1 MIKPRTI
8 ASQERLEEGDWETM
22 SLARSQKT
30 DFQILGH
37 CIIMTF
43 PLEQAPAPMSDLL
56 TTLKRLSKHS
66 PLIQRRDALEA
77 GVSSTALTRL
87 TREGSLL
94 RVGRGLYQLAE
105 AKAPSPELV
114 EVSLRHPK
122 AVIVLISALAFHSI
136 GTQRSGEV
144 WVQLPINSP
153 TPGTKWPPLRVVRSR
168 LDKAFSEGV
177 ETHQIGGHPVRIT
190 SVDRTIVDCFKHRS
204 QVGLDVAIEALR
216 ERMSQRSGARRSLQ
230 DLHRFSRMMRVSRIM
245 QPYMEAMV

>member
-1 MIKPRTI
+1 
-8 ASQERLEEGDWETM
+8 
-22 SLARSQKT
+22 
-30 DFQILGH
+30 
-37 CIIMTF
+37 
-43 PLEQAPAPMSDLL
+43 MSDLL
-56 TTLKRLSKHS
+56 EKLERLSKHS

-87 TREGSLL
+87 TREGRLL

-105 AKAPSPELV
+105 ANAPSPELV
-114 EVSLRHPK
+114 DVSLRYPK

-136 GTQRSGEV
+136 GTQRSSEV
-144 WVQLPINSP
+144 WVQLPINAP
-153 TPGTKWPPLRVVRSR
+153 TPATQWPPLRVIRSR

-204 QVGLDVAIEALR
+204 LVGLDVAVEALR

-230 DLHRFSRMMRVSRIM
+230 NLHRYSRLMRVSRIM

>member
-1 MIKPRTI
+1 MAKPRTI
-8 ASQERLEEGDWETM
+8 ASQDRLEEGDWETM
-22 SLARSQKT
+22 SLERSQKT
-30 DFQILGH
+30 AFQLLGH
-37 CIIMTF
+37 CITMTS
-43 PLEQAPAPMSDLL
+43 PLEQASAPMSNLL
-56 TTLKRLSKHS
+56 TTLKQLSKRS

-105 AKAPSPELV
+105 EEAPSPELV
-114 EVSLRHPK
+114 EVSLRYPK
-122 AVIVLISALAFHSI
+122 GVIVLISALAFHSI

>member
-1 MIKPRTI
+1 
-8 ASQERLEEGDWETM
+8 
-22 SLARSQKT
+22 
-30 DFQILGH
+30 
-37 CIIMTF
+37 
-43 PLEQAPAPMSDLL
+43 MSDLL